1 MIDTAKLLHPN
12 MDVKYYDKLYRM
24 ASAIR
29 ERLPIDPPMEDPD
42 KKCCGNHRI

>member
-1 MIDTAKLLHPN
+1 

-29 ERLPIDPPMEDPD
+29 ERLPIDPPMED
-42 KKCCGNHRI
+42 NT